1 MANHLPVRPVVVTI
15 KKVRQQADVLF
26 LVIDDVLDFLICK
39 VIKKSQHSISED
51 HGVGSSDHMES
62 FRN

>member
-39 VIKKSQHSISED
+39 VIKKSQHSIS
-51 HGVGSSDHMES
+51 VQ
-62 FRN
+62 